1 MAYENIGN
9 DKAIEFQGVLMNA
22 KRHLRNLKDI
32 GINCDVYYSTL
43 EQIKVAT
50 ENEAINAYNIIS
62 KKIENETQSINN
74 DSYATSYPKHT
85 SKLLDATISLTYQKG
100 IDRINSEVEEELKKY
115 DIYLKCHNY
124 CERLRIEL
132 KINND
137 ISLDKVK
144 EYAEN
149 LLDILRKINASGTRI
164 YSFEEN
170 VVESIYDISYDVI
183 KLEMYYLGRSTILDY
198 AKNNLIASSFFSERI
213 EKDIDNKRKNGNV
226 TDSFQALVYD
236 AKSGGNIL
244 DDRIVFVLSICS
256 KDNFK
261 NIESRLIDLTRKLN
275 ELDIAYRG
283 ETASKERK
291 EYDANV
297 YKVAININDKMINKL
312 IKNIV
317 SISLVGSILVT
328 GLGMVAKKNTEKVY
342 KMNTEVLYST
352 SDIIQTKDEKY
363 EKLDNPETIRIYE
376 YDVWKDPGGL
386 SRYKR
391 KITWY
396 DVTSADADSID
407 DYLNLNLEDYESHV
421 DYQKSY
427 FYFIRDYDE
436 AIIEVVKLI
445 QNQDPGTDLNFLGS
459 IAALSAIITFFGVA
473 FLDKNNILKL
483 IKEIK
488 DKKENKLEYQ
498 KWLLNLE
505 SNLEASRRF
514 MAEHKEYEEEFERLY
529 ELYKLSG
536 TKTKNEI
543 DEMHLK
549 LTKKK

>member
-100 IDRINSEVEEELKKY
+100 INRINSEVEEELKKY

-170 VVESIYDISYDVI
+170 VVESIYDISYDVV
-183 KLEMYYLGRSTILDY
+183 KLEMYYLGKSTILDY

-275 ELDIAYRG
+275 ELGRSDRSSFVEKAKKYTN
-283 ETASKERK
+283 EFDVKL
-291 EYDANV
+291 D
-297 YKVAININDKMINKL
+297 INDKMINKL

-328 GLGMVAKKNTEKVY
+328 GLGMVAKKNAEKVY
-342 KMNTEVLYST
+342 KTDTEVLYST

-407 DYLNLNLEDYESHV
+407 DYLNINLEDYESHV

>member
-170 VVESIYDISYDVI
+170 VVESIYDISYDVV
-183 KLEMYYLGRSTILDY
+183 KLEMYYLGKSTILDY

-213 EKDIDNKRKNGNV
+213 EKDIDNKRKNGNA

-236 AKSGGNIL
+236 AKSSGDIL
-244 DDRIVFVLSICS
+244 DDRIVFSLSISS

-275 ELDIAYRG
+275 ELGRSDRSSFVEKAKKYTN
-283 ETASKERK
+283 EFDVKL
-291 EYDANV
+291 D
-297 YKVAININDKMINKL
+297 INDKMINKL

-328 GLGMVAKKNTEKVY
+328 GLGMVAKKNAEKVY
-342 KMNTEVLYST
+342 KTDTEVLYST

>member
-9 DKAIEFQGVLMNA
+9 DKAIEFQDVLMNA

-183 KLEMYYLGRSTILDY
+183 KLEMFYLGRSTILDY

-236 AKSGGNIL
+236 AKSNGNIL

-342 KMNTEVLYST
+342 KANTEVLYST

-376 YDVWKDPGGL
+376 YGVWKDPGGL
-386 SRYKR
+386 SRFKR

-407 DYLNLNLEDYESHV
+407 DYLSINLEDYESHV

-427 FYFIRDYDE
+427 FIREYDE

-488 DKKENKLEYQ
+488 EKKHNKQEYQ

-505 SNLEASRRF
+505 SNLEASKRF
-514 MAEHKEYEEEFERLY
+514 MTEHKEYEEEFERLY

-536 TKTKNEI
+536 KKTNSEI

>member
-9 DKAIEFQGVLMNA
+9 DKAIEFQGVLMNTR
-22 KRHLRNLKDI
+22 RHLRNLKDI

-43 EQIKVAT
+43 EQIKIDT
-50 ENEAINAYNIIS
+50 ENQAINSYNIIS
-62 KKIENETQSINN
+62 KEIENETQSINN
-74 DSYATSYPKHT
+74 GSYATSYPKHT
-85 SKLLDATISLTYQKG
+85 SKLLDLTISLTYQKG

-183 KLEMYYLGRSTILDY
+183 KLEMFYLGRSTILDY

-236 AKSGGNIL
+236 AKSNGNIL
-244 DDRIVFVLSICS
+244 DDRIVFSLSISS

-261 NIESRLIDLTRKLN
+261 EIEGRLIDLTRKLSELERSNRSSFVEKAKKYTN
-275 ELDIAYRG
+275 EFDVKLD
-283 ETASKERK
+283 
-291 EYDANV
+291 
-297 YKVAININDKMINKL
+297 INDKMINKL

-342 KMNTEVLYST
+342 KTDTEVLYST

-376 YDVWKDPGGL
+376 YGVWKDPGGL

-407 DYLNLNLEDYESHV
+407 DYLSINLEDYESHV

-427 FYFIRDYDE
+427 FYFICDYDE

-445 QNQDPGTDLNFLGS
+445 QNQDPGTDLNFLGAF
-459 IAALSAIITFFGVA
+459 AALSAIITFFGVA

-505 SNLEASRRF
+505 SNLEASKRF
-514 MAEHKEYEEEFERLY
+514 MTEHKEYEEEFERLY

-536 TKTKNEI
+536 KKTNNEI

>member
-1 MAYENIGN
+1 MAYENMEN

-50 ENEAINAYNIIS
+50 ENEALNAYNIVS

-74 DSYATSYPKHT
+74 GSYATSYPKHT
-85 SKLLDATISLTYQKG
+85 SKLLDLTISLTYQKG

-164 YSFEEN
+164 YSFEED
-170 VVESIYDISYDVI
+170 VVETIYDISYDVI

-198 AKNNLIASSFFSERI
+198 AKSNLIAGSFFSERI
-213 EKDIDNKRKNGNV
+213 EKDIDNKRKNGNA

-236 AKSGGNIL
+236 AKSNGDIL
-244 DDRIVFVLSICS
+244 DERIVFSLSISS

-261 NIESRLIDLTRKLN
+261 EIEGRLIDLTRKLSELERSNRSSFVEKAKKYTN
-275 ELDIAYRG
+275 EFDVKLD
-283 ETASKERK
+283 
-291 EYDANV
+291 
-297 YKVAININDKMINKL
+297 INDKMISKL

-342 KMNTEVLYST
+342 KTDTEILYST
-352 SDIIQTKDEKY
+352 SDLIQTKDGKY

-376 YDVWKDPGGL
+376 YDVWKESTGVN
-386 SRYKR
+386 YKR
-391 KITWY
+391 KVTWY
-396 DVTSADADSID
+396 DVTSADANTVD

-421 DYQKSY
+421 EYQKKY
-427 FYFIRDYDE
+427 FYQCYDE
-436 AIIEVVKLI
+436 VIIEVVKLI
-445 QNQDPGTDLNFLGS
+445 QNQDPGTDLNFLGAF
-459 IAALSAIITFFGVA
+459 AALSAIITLFGVA

-514 MAEHKEYEEEFERLY
+514 MTEHKEYEEEFERLY

-536 TKTKNEI
+536 KKTNNEI